1 MVLKNKTN
9 KIFYKSKKLNFIFI
23 PIIFAT
29 TFFLIFVDKVDF
41 VIANKI
47 KSTGSDLIT
56 PVSMFVSYPI
66 KTVTTFINNID
77 DFRKIYYENMR
88 LKEEIVR
95 LKQWQTLSI
104 RLIDENKAYKKL
116 LSVNDDN
123 IVLIHTVR
131 VLAKTPNLYIN
142 SILLNG
148 GRNKKINNNT
158 AIIND
163 RGLVG
168 RIIEVGNY
176 TSRAILIND
185 INSNIPVKIFNK
197 DIYAIVSG
205 HSSNKFLKLKFI
217 KDNAKLTEGQML
229 VTSGSAG
236 IYPKN
241 IAVGK
246 IFRIKDNQVYIK
258 PFVDFNKLDFVQIV
272 SRK

>member
-168 RIIEVGNY
+168 RIIE
-176 TSRAILIND
+176 
-185 INSNIPVKIFNK
+185 
-197 DIYAIVSG
+197 
-205 HSSNKFLKLKFI
+205 
-217 KDNAKLTEGQML
+217 
-229 VTSGSAG
+229 
-236 IYPKN
+236 
-241 IAVGK
+241 
-246 IFRIKDNQVYIK
+246 
-258 PFVDFNKLDFVQIV
+258 
-272 SRK
+272 